1 MADDVGFDE
10 PEMSWSTQD
19 FEQKIGFTGGRY
31 TETNAFF
38 TFLVGLI
45 MATVFFLFLEF
56 VIGDSGPEKEWAENN
71 PVSVL
76 DDDGNPKMDPKTGE
90 PVTKGAE
97 KPFHIFISNKF
108 INEDLIG
115 WSGYSVAAA
124 ISVLFFWSC
133 TILFV
138 KGRKVKF
145 QRKALALN
153 LVPQD
158 PNFFLNTA
166 TAREALL
173 RIRGAV
179 DDTSH
184 FLLLNRIEVA
194 LSNLQNIGQI
204 SDVSS
209 IVSAQASMDE
219 DQVSSSY
226 SLLNGFLWAIPV
238 LGFIGTVLG
247 LGFAI
252 GAFGGAIAAASDM
265 EALKGE
271 LTKVTEGLKTA
282 FDTTL
287 LGLLGS
293 MIVQIVVTF
302 RKRQEFL
309 LLDECNEYCQTYV
322 LSKLRLEKGGGAR
335 DRGGR

>member
-10 PEMSWSTQD
+10 PELSWSTQD

-31 TETNAFF
+31 TDTNTFF

-45 MATVFFLFLEF
+45 MATTFFLLLEF
-56 VIGDSGPEKEWAENN
+56 IIGDASSPRMGDAESFM
-71 PVSVL
+71 VQFS
-76 DDDGNPKMDPKTGE
+76 
-90 PVTKGAE
+90 
-97 KPFHIFISNKF
+97 SKF
-108 INEDLIG
+108 IDRGLG
-115 WSGYSVAAA
+115 GYVMAAG
-124 ISVLFFWSC
+124 IMLLFFWSC

-138 KGRKVKF
+138 KGRKAKY

-173 RIRGAV
+173 RIRGSV

-209 IVSAQASMDE
+209 IVNAQASNDE

-226 SLLNGFLWAIPV
+226 NLLNGFLWAIPV

-247 LGFAI
+247 LGQAI
-252 GAFGGAIAAASDM
+252 GEFGNTIQR
-265 EALKGE
+265 
-271 LTKVTEGLKTA
+271 VTHC
-282 FDTTL
+282 D
-287 LGLLGS
+287 
-293 MIVQIVVTF
+293 
-302 RKRQEFL
+302 
-309 LLDECNEYCQTYV
+309 
-322 LSKLRLEKGGGAR
+322 
-335 DRGGR
+335 

>member
-10 PEMSWSTQD
+10 PELSWSTQD

-31 TETNAFF
+31 TDTNAFF

-45 MATVFFLFLEF
+45 TSTIFFLLLEF
-56 VIGDSGPEKEWAENN
+56 VIGDSSSPR
-71 PVSVL
+71 
-76 DDDGNPKMDPKTGE
+76 MGE
-90 PVTKGAE
+90 ADSFMVQ
-97 KPFHIFISNKF
+97 FSSKF
-108 INEDLIG
+108 IDRGLG
-115 WSGYSVAAA
+115 GYVMAAG
-124 ISVLFFWSC
+124 IMLLFFWSC

-138 KGRKVKF
+138 KGRKAKF

-173 RIRGAV
+173 RIRGSV

-204 SDVSS
+204 SDVAS
-209 IVSAQASMDE
+209 IVNAQASMDE

-226 SLLNGFLWAIPV
+226 NLLNGFLWAIPV

-247 LGFAI
+247 LGQAI
-252 GAFGGAIAAASDM
+252 GEFGNTIQLADDM
-265 EALKGE
+265 SQLKE
-271 LTKVTEGLKTA
+271 SLKDVTGGLSTA

-287 LGLLGS
+287 LGLVGS
-293 MIVQIVVTF
+293 IAVQMIVTF

-309 LLDECNEYCQTYV
+309 ILDECNEYCQTYV

>member
-1 MADDVGFDE
+1 MADDAGFDE

-45 MATVFFLFLEF
+45 MTTIFFLLLEF
-56 VIGDSGPEKEWAENN
+56 VIGDESSPRMG
-71 PVSVL
+71 
-76 DDDGNPKMDPKTGE
+76 
-90 PVTKGAE
+90 GADS
-97 KPFHIFISNKF
+97 FMVQFASKF
-108 INEDLIG
+108 IDRGIG
-115 WSGYSVAAA
+115 GYVMAAG
-124 ISVLFFWSC
+124 IMLLFFWSC
-133 TILFV
+133 VILFV
-138 KGRKVKF
+138 KGRKVQF
-145 QRKALALN
+145 QRKTLALN

-173 RIRGAV
+173 RIRGSV

-209 IVSAQASMDE
+209 IVNAQASNDE

-226 SLLNGFLWAIPV
+226 NLLNGFLWAIPV

-247 LGFAI
+247 LGQAI
-252 GAFGGAIAAASDM
+252 GEFGNTIQLADDM
-265 EALKGE
+265 SQLKE
-271 LTKVTEGLKTA
+271 SLKDVTGGLSTA

-287 LGLLGS
+287 LGLVGS
-293 MIVQIVVTF
+293 IAVQMIVTF
-302 RKRQEFL
+302 RKRQEFQ
-309 LLDECNEYCQTYV
+309 LLDECNEYCQSFV
-322 LSKLRLEKGGGAR
+322 LSKLRLEKGGSGSR
-335 DRGGR
+335 ERGGR

>member
-10 PEMSWSTQD
+10 PELSWSTQD

-45 MATVFFLFLEF
+45 MTTIFFLLLEF
-56 VIGDSGPEKEWAENN
+56 VIGDETSPRMGDADSFM
-71 PVSVL
+71 VQFS
-76 DDDGNPKMDPKTGE
+76 T
-90 PVTKGAE
+90 
-97 KPFHIFISNKF
+97 KF
-108 INEDLIG
+108 IDRGIG
-115 WSGYSVAAA
+115 GYVMAAG
-124 ISVLFFWSC
+124 IMLLFFWSSI
-133 TILFV
+133 ILFV

-145 QRKALALN
+145 QRSTLALN

-173 RIRGAV
+173 RIRGSV

-209 IVSAQASMDE
+209 IVNAQASIDE

-226 SLLNGFLWAIPV
+226 NLLNGFLWAIPV

-247 LGFAI
+247 LGQAI
-252 GAFGGAIAAASDM
+252 GEFGNTIQLADDM
-265 EALKGE
+265 SQLKE
-271 LTKVTEGLKTA
+271 SLKDVTGGLSTA

-287 LGLLGS
+287 LGLVGS
-293 MIVQIVVTF
+293 IAVQMIMTF
-302 RKRQEFL
+302 RKRQEFQ
-309 LLDECNEYCQTYV
+309 LLDECNEYCQSFV

>member
-31 TETNAFF
+31 TDTNTFF

-45 MATVFFLFLEF
+45 MATTFFLLLEF
-56 VIGDSGPEKEWAENN
+56 IIGDASSPRMGDAESFM
-71 PVSVL
+71 VQFS
-76 DDDGNPKMDPKTGE
+76 
-90 PVTKGAE
+90 
-97 KPFHIFISNKF
+97 SKF
-108 INEDLIG
+108 IDRGLG
-115 WSGYSVAAA
+115 GYVMAAG
-124 ISVLFFWSC
+124 IMLLFFWSC

-138 KGRKVKF
+138 KGRKAKY

-173 RIRGAV
+173 RIRGSV

-209 IVSAQASMDE
+209 IVNSQASMDE

-226 SLLNGFLWAIPV
+226 NLLNGFLWAIPV

-247 LGFAI
+247 LGQAI
-252 GAFGGAIAAASDM
+252 GEFGNTIQLADDM
-265 EALKGE
+265 SQLKE
-271 LTKVTEGLKTA
+271 SLKDVTGGLATA

-287 LGLLGS
+287 LGLVGS
-293 MIVQIVVTF
+293 IAVQMIVTF

-309 LLDECNEYCQTYV
+309 ILDECNEYCQTYV
-322 LSKLRLEKGGGAR
+322 LSKLRLEKGGGGR

>member
-10 PEMSWSTQD
+10 PELSWSTQD

-31 TETNAFF
+31 TDTNAFF

-45 MATVFFLFLEF
+45 MATIFFLLLEF
-56 VIGDSGPEKEWAENN
+56 VIGDSQ
-71 PVSVL
+71 
-76 DDDGNPKMDPKTGE
+76 E
-90 PVTKGAE
+90 PRMGAADS
-97 KPFHIFISNKF
+97 FMVQFSSKF
-108 INEDLIG
+108 IDRGLG
-115 WSGYSVAAA
+115 GYVMAAG
-124 ISVLFFWSC
+124 IMLLFFWSC
-133 TILFV
+133 VILFV
-138 KGRKVKF
+138 KGRKIKF
-145 QRKALALN
+145 QRTALALN

-173 RIRGAV
+173 RIRGSV

-209 IVSAQASMDE
+209 IVNAQASNDE

-226 SLLNGFLWAIPV
+226 NLLTGFLWAIPV

-247 LGFAI
+247 LGDAI
-252 GAFGGAIAAASDM
+252 GSFGDTINAMKPGSGS
-265 EALKGE
+265 EELKE
-271 LTKVTEGLKTA
+271 SLKDVTGGLSTA

-287 LGLLGS
+287 LGLVGS
-293 MIVQIVVTF
+293 ILVQMLLTF

-322 LSKLRLEKGGGAR
+322 LSKLRLEKGGSGSR